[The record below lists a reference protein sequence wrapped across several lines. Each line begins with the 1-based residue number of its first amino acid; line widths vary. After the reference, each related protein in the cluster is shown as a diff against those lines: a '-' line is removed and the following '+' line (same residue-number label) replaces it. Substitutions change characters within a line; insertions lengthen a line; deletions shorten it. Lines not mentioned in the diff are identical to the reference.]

1 MASAMTS
8 AAALIAQVE
17 GALNRYAEDYP
28 PEKRDQWE
36 QQALAA
42 LRELR
47 DRVGRLEAAA
57 ERVVEANYATA
68 GLSTQGKLSLWNAVA
83 DLEEALRRVSGVRLG
98 DASEHSGR
106 IR

>member
-1 MASAMTS
+1 VTAT
-8 AAALIAQVE
+8 AALIAQVE
-17 GALNRYAEDYP
+17 EALNIANTDRNTEP
-28 PEKRDQWE
+28 
-36 QQALAA
+36 ALAA

-106 IR
+106 IRA

>member
-1 MASAMTS
+1 MT
-8 AAALIAQVE
+8 ATAALIAQVE
-17 GALNRYAEDYP
+17 EALNIANTDRNTEP
-28 PEKRDQWE
+28 
-36 QQALAA
+36 ALAA

-106 IR
+106 IRA